1 MDKGAGGLTVTTEPA
16 AGGAAETMD
25 ADVVLVCVGRRV
37 YIDNLG
43 TEDLGIKMDGH
54 KIAVDDCYATNVPSV
69 FAIGD
74 IIDGPM
80 LAHKAEDEGAMAH
93 SPIHCLTHSVPHSP
107 KDEGALRALVV
118 SAPALFLR
126 PSCCLTPS
134 SSRPFSAA

>member
-16 AGGAAETMD
+16 AGGAAETME

-80 LAHKAEDEGAMAH
+80 LAHKAEDEGAL
-93 SPIHCLTHSVPHSP
+93 C
-107 KDEGALRALVV
+107 ALVV
-118 SAPALFLR
+118 SAPSLFL
-126 PSCCLTPS
+126 
-134 SSRPFSAA
+134 